1 MAEPRVS
8 VLIPTLQ
15 AERWLG
21 PLLDVLERQRVAGG
35 HELVVV
41 DSDSTDRTR
50 SLLEDR
56 GARVE
61 RIPRA
66 EFGHGRTR
74 NRLAE
79 LARGEALVFLSQD
92 ALPEGEDFLAHLVA
106 PLAGERVAGVTA
118 RVLPHADD
126 DPLTARTV
134 LDAPEAAAEARIWD
148 ADDLARG
155 PVRFNDVASAMR
167 AEVWR
172 AIPFPD
178 VEFGEDV
185 AWAEAAVGAGWRVA
199 FEPRAVVRHAHAYR
213 AGEAFRRYRTDARFL
228 LDQRGLRVRPGP
240 LSCLRGWLHELRADW
255 RFVAARGHG
264 WSHLLR
270 APVLRGAQVLGQW
283 YGSTR
288 RGSGGHGSG
297 EKARG

>member
-1 MAEPRVS
+1 MAAPRVS

-21 PLLDVLERQRVAGG
+21 PLLDALAGQRVAGG

-50 SLLEDR
+50 TLLEDR

-61 RIPRA
+61 RIARA

-74 NRLAE
+74 NRLAS
-79 LARGEALVFLSQD
+79 LARGELLVFLSQD
-92 ALPEGEDFLAHLVA
+92 ALPEGEEFLERLVA
-106 PLAGERVAGVTA
+106 PLAGDRVAGATA
-118 RVLPHADD
+118 RVLPREDD
-126 DPLTARTV
+126 DPLTARTA
-134 LDAPEAAAEARIWD
+134 LDAPEAGAEARFWD
-148 ADDLARG
+148 ADDLAAG

-185 AWAEAAVGAGWRVA
+185 AWAEAAVAAGWRVA
-199 FEPRAVVRHAHAYR
+199 FEPGAVVRHAHAYR
-213 AGEAFRRYRTDARFL
+213 PGEAFRRYRTDARFL
-228 LDQRGLRVRPGP
+228 LEQRGLRVRPGP
-240 LSCLRGWLHELRADW
+240 VSCLRGWLHELRADW
-255 RFVAARGHG
+255 RFVSKRGRG

-270 APVLRGAQVLGQW
+270 APALRGAQILGQFA
-283 YGSTR
+283 GSR
-288 RGSGGHGSG
+288 SR
-297 EKARG
+297 